1 MARRLVAMGHDVQLV
16 TTDREVGVS
25 QRRQRSWFSTNA
37 DGICVHWLPVPYSNH
52 MTYGDR
58 IRAFM
63 RFAWSACTKAAVL
76 GGDLVYATSTP
87 LTIAVPGVYVSR
99 KNRIPMIF
107 EVRDLWPAVPIA
119 IGALKSPV
127 TIAAARRLER
137 FAYRNAAHI
146 VALSPT
152 IRDGVVARGYDEH
165 NVTIIPN
172 ACDPEVFDIGPLP
185 GQTIRRRH
193 TWLQVRPLVLY
204 AGALGRVNGV
214 AYLARVA
221 AAASRLDP
229 EICFVAI
236 GDGKEED
243 LVRATAAEAGVL
255 DRNFFM
261 LPSVPRSEIA
271 MWLSAADIAT
281 SLVMDLPELHANSAN
296 KFFDTLA
303 AGKPVAINHAGWLAD
318 LLRDT
323 GAGLVLDP
331 RDTEAAA
338 AQLVAA
344 VRDTR
349 RLEVAGLAAR
359 ELAYGRF
366 NRDQLADRLDAVIR
380 DTAARWAV
388 RSRPPPIRGTSR
400 P

>member
-1 MARRLVAMGHDVQLV
+1 MAYR
-16 TTDREVGVS
+16 
-25 QRRQRSWFSTNA
+25 
-37 DGICVHWLPVPYSNH
+37 
-52 MTYGDR
+52 DR
-58 IRAFM
+58 IKAFM
-63 RFAWSACTKAAVL
+63 RFAWSACTKAAIL

-87 LTIAVPGVYVSR
+87 LTIAIPGVYASR
-99 KNRIPMIF
+99 KNGIPMIF
-107 EVRDLWPAVPIA
+107 EVRDLWPTVPIA

-127 TIAAARRLER
+127 TIAAARRLET

-152 IRDGVVARGYDEH
+152 IRDGIVARGYDED

-172 ACDPEVFDIGPLP
+172 ACDPEVFDIGSLP
-185 GQTIRRRH
+185 GQTMRRRH
-193 TWLQVRPLVLY
+193 SWLRARPLVLY
-204 AGALGRVNGV
+204 AGALGQVNGV

-229 EICFVAI
+229 EVCFVAI

-271 MWLSAADIAT
+271 MWLSAAHIAT
-281 SLVMDLPELHANSAN
+281 SLVMDLQALHANSAN

-338 AQLVAA
+338 TQLVAA
-344 VRDTR
+344 VRDKQW
-349 RLEVAGLAAR
+349 LEVAGLAGR

-366 NRDQLADRLDAVIR
+366 NRDQLASRLDAVIR
-380 DTAARWAV
+380 DTADRWNE
-388 RSRPPPIRGTSR
+388 RGRIPRISNKSRP
-400 P
+400 